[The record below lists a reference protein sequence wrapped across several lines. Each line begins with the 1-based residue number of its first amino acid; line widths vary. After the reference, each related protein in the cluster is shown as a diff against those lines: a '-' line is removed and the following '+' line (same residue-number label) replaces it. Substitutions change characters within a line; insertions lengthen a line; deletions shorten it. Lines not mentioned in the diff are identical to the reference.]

1 MIKTQQELDKEI
13 NLLQERLEELK
24 NIKIEEKKNNK
35 RVAKGYAY
43 YNVDSYGNVEKLNDR
58 YDEGDNFRFYSG
70 NYHFTEEEAEKAL
83 EKQLAFNRIMKYIH
97 DNDLYFEPDW
107 NNNIDRKWFIV
118 KGHTGYISNSRQSY
132 FKTVCVNSED
142 DGLKLPYF
150 GTQLEAQHVIFNCSK
165 DLEIYFN

>member
-83 EKQLAFNRIMKYIH
+83 EKQLAFNRIMKYI
-97 DNDLYFEPDW
+97 YT
-107 NNNIDRKWFIV
+107 ITIY
-118 KGHTGYISNSRQSY
+118 TSNLIGI
-132 FKTVCVNSED
+132 TTLIEN
-142 DGLKLPYF
+142 GLL
-150 GTQLEAQHVIFNCSK
+150 SK
-165 DLEIYFN
+165 DILAIFQIVVKVISKLFVLILRTMV